1 MLIEKKSG
9 RSATENRRLAVTLA
23 GTAGILNV
31 LALGAFGL
39 FPSNM
44 TGNAT
49 QLSAEVLEWDQRQM
63 WQLLLLLLCF
73 MGGAFTSRLLVSFG
87 KKYHLRT
94 IYAHILLGE
103 GIILAVPAIGSLW
116 LSLPVDK
123 TLLVNMLGFLLGL
136 HNSTSTQLSQG
147 KVRTTHITG
156 TLTDAGITLATL
168 LLHRVLRYS
177 AEARRH
183 HQYLLSIFLTATGAF
198 ITGGIIGVLSFNL
211 FSMQAFSL
219 AGIVLVL
226 VSGIT
231 IRRTL
236 QQQRRIA
243 GRISPVRVP

>member
-1 MLIEKKSG
+1 MG
-9 RSATENRRLAVTLA
+9 SATNVAVVTATAMFYGRRIYFTVT
-23 GTAGILNV
+23 GFFRQKI
-31 LALGAFGL
+31 
-39 FPSNM
+39 PS
-44 TGNAT
+44 A
-49 QLSAEVLEWDQRQM
+49 D
-63 WQLLLLLLCF
+63 
-73 MGGAFTSRLLVSFG
+73 
-87 KKYHLRT
+87 YLRT
-94 IYAHILLGE
+94 YFAGRRYYT
-103 GIILAVPAIGSLW
+103 GSTGYW
-116 LSLPVDK
+116 QFMVKPPVDK

-177 AEARRH
+177 AEERRH
-183 HQYLLSIFLTATGAF
+183 HQYLLSIYLTATGAF